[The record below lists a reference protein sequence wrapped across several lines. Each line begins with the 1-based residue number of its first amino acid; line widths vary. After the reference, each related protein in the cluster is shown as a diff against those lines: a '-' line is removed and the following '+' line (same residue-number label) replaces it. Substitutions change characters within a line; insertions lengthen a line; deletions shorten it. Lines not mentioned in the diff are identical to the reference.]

1 MARRSRS
8 RSTYHQDP
16 PAAGAA
22 DRLDHLTN
30 ELLAVRAQAGDQEA
44 FSELVRRFEGRL
56 FNFLRRRCATDEDA
70 AECTQ
75 NTLVLAWQGI
85 GRYSPRWRFSTWVYT
100 IAVRQSIQLLRDRSA
115 RPSESGESIFS
126 DLMSPQDAPDRK
138 HEREELRRNVWQV
151 ARERLTEE
159 QRTILWLRFVEDYA
173 VQDVARI
180 IGRTPVTTRVLLF
193 RARQA
198 LRRHL
203 EAIEGASMRPSHGR
217 AVIEPLPAGAALAA
231 E

>member
-1 MARRSRS
+1 M
-8 RSTYHQDP
+8 THEQ
-16 PAAGAA
+16 
-22 DRLDHLTN
+22 
-30 ELLAVRAQAGDQEA
+30 LAVRAQQGCREA

-56 FNFLRRRCATDEDA
+56 FNFLRRRCATDDDA

-85 GRYSPRWRFSTWVYT
+85 GRYSPRWKFSTWVYT

-115 RPSESGESIFS
+115 RPCESGESVFPNLVS
-126 DLMSPQDAPDRK
+126 DADAPDRK
-138 HEREELRRNVWQV
+138 HEREELRTNLWRI
-151 ARERLTEE
+151 ARERLSEE

-173 VQDVARI
+173 VQDVAKI

-203 EAIEGASMRPSHGR
+203 REVDGSPVRARPRESR
-217 AVIEPLPAGAALAA
+217 FLDRYPAAALAA
-231 E
+231 D